1 MTARIM
7 TDGDLCY
14 LSAVDAIAAFKAR
27 KLSPVELMQA
37 VIARAEAVN
46 PKINAF
52 TYRFFE
58 APLAVAAFFGL
69 TRMARTSEP
78 ASPDPARPAAAH

>member
-1 MTARIM
+1 MTARIR

-46 PKINAF
+46 PRINAF
-52 TYRFFE
+52 TYRFFDS
-58 APLAVAAFFGL
+58 ALAVAAFFGL